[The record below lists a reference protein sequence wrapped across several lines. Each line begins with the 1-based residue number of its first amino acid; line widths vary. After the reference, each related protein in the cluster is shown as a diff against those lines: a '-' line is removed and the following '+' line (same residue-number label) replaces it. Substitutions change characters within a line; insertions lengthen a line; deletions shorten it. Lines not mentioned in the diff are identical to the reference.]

1 MYQYN
6 LLNKNSCL
14 DIYCTKKFLE
24 KRSLYL
30 KAILEHFNN
39 TVIYNFVT
47 KIFDTKLL
55 FRRLKSSFFNRCLA
69 IWNREKV
76 KNIG

>member
-30 KAILEHFNN
+30 KEIFKHFNN

-47 KIFDTKLL
+47 KIFDK
-55 FRRLKSSFFNRCLA
+55 
-69 IWNREKV
+69 EP
-76 KNIG
+76 